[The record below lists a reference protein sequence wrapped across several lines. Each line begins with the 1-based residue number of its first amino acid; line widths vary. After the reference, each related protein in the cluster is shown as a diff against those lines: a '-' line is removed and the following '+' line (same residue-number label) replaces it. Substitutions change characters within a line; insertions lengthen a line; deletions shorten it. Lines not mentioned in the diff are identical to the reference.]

1 MLLQATKIHEVIIIF
16 EPCLDKRRHNEVLE
30 DCAKK
35 PHEEEA
41 QQFLKH
47 SLLKQRKNGLKPVGC
62 SLEKTAPYPIK
73 FFKEILFQNSLK
85 NFQKLR

>member
-1 MLLQATKIHEVIIIF
+1 MESHLKTLLSERKELNAYLLLQATKIHEVIIIV
-16 EPCLDKRRHNEVLE
+16 EPCLDKRRHNEILE

-62 SLEKTAPYPIK
+62 SLEKNGTIPH
-73 FFKEILFQNSLK
+73 
-85 NFQKLR
+85 